1 MLLQARPKKRDTGK
15 IRKVETRDLNPRRL
29 RIPKEDAVTLNHLV
43 VREELVLARERT
55 DLLATEVGGRLG
67 YATTSKRVL
76 VPKEKSATTYMKR
89 SAPGHLHLKVVAE
102 RAGLNAHSSSK
113 ELVSSA
119 TPAGTSTEVAL
130 IAAPPT
136 TARAKAIIKGHL
148 NPISLL
154 LPLPPSL
161 PDVTRSR
168 RKLGR

>member
-1 MLLQARPKKRDTGK
+1 MLLQARLKKRDKGK
-15 IRKVETRDLNPRRL
+15 IKEVEPRDLNPKRL
-29 RIPKEDAVTLNHLV
+29 MIPKEDAITLDHLV
-43 VREELVLARERT
+43 KKELLVLARERT
-55 DLLATEVGGRLG
+55 GLLATEVGRSLD

-76 VPKEKSATTYMKR
+76 VPKEKSATTYMER

-102 RAGLNAHSSSK
+102 RTGLNVHSSPE

-130 IAAPPT
+130 IEAPPT
-136 TARAKAIIKGHL
+136 TAGAKTIPKGHL